1 MTTIPFASAEPV
13 GLTATYVSACLDPDG
28 MTGTYLFGS
37 AGGSGESI
45 APVFINPDPSGE
57 ANGSVGVCPD
67 PRFMTTGQGLR
78 QFDPSAPASTYVE
91 ASRESIGR
99 TGDRLAIILSRSSL
113 SWRAGRR

>member
-37 AGGSGESI
+37 AGGSGE
-45 APVFINPDPSGE
+45 ANGPVFINPDHSGE
-57 ANGSVGVCPD
+57 ANGSVGAGPD

-78 QFDPSAPASTYVE
+78 PNDPSATASTYV
-91 ASRESIGR
+91 
-99 TGDRLAIILSRSSL
+99 D
-113 SWRAGRR
+113 AGRETGGKPK